1 MRLHYITNKTT
12 HKHEHIRTYK
22 FEWRG
27 QFMYIF
33 TNNGNFHSPCNSAV
47 WQVSFV
53 HKCVCVWVRE
63 SVFSLACLYVYV
75 YVWDKRCQ
83 HNSILGQLTNEA
95 ERRAFDRIL
104 KWKKITKPPQQMLTH
119 KVTKLM
125 EAAFFCHYTFTLLL
139 SYQHDKHHKPV
150 NFLIAGCFSYCYNN
164 NENKKYNEI
173 VCSCIKSLNLCVFA
187 SLIAPHICLK
197 SQFSI

>member
-1 MRLHYITNKTT
+1 
-12 HKHEHIRTYK
+12 
-22 FEWRG
+22 
-27 QFMYIF
+27 
-33 TNNGNFHSPCNSAV
+33 
-47 WQVSFV
+47 
-53 HKCVCVWVRE
+53 
-63 SVFSLACLYVYV
+63 
-75 YVWDKRCQ
+75 
-83 HNSILGQLTNEA
+83 
-95 ERRAFDRIL
+95 
-104 KWKKITKPPQQMLTH
+104 MLTH